1 MPNKLKDIFSD
12 DMFNMSGT
20 LHFSDGEAY
29 KNFLSALEIVYA
41 EGRVVPVEGVTS
53 VSTTVGHLGTKFPLE
68 EQTNI
73 TQFLVGP
80 AVEPVPITLDVDGK
94 EKTITENMIKQGAV
108 IIDVGI
114 NRKDDGTITGDV
126 DFENVYDKASYITPV
141 PGGVGPMTIAMLMN
155 NVIKA
160 CSLKNNK

>member
-80 AVEPVPITLDVDGK
+80 TVEPVCLLH
-94 EKTITENMIKQGAV
+94 
-108 IIDVGI
+108 
-114 NRKDDGTITGDV
+114 
-126 DFENVYDKASYITPV
+126 
-141 PGGVGPMTIAMLMN
+141 LM
-155 NVIKA
+155 
-160 CSLKNNK
+160 